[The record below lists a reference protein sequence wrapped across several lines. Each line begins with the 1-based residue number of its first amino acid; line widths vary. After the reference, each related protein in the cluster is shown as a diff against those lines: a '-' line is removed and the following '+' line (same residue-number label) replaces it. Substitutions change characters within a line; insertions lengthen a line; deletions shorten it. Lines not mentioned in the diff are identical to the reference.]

1 MKRGKN
7 MQIPEF
13 TLFQKCDLAKEV
25 EEIMLPNEEFVV
37 AYKTFRDSVTFTSK
51 RIIFRDSQGFS
62 GKKVE
67 VYSLPYNSIY
77 MWSTENAGKLMDF
90 NAELELWTRVGQ
102 IKIKLDKKINI
113 REIDQLIAQV
123 VLGK

>member
-1 MKRGKN
+1 M
-7 MQIPEF
+7 PEF

-25 EEIMLPNEEFVV
+25 QEIMLPNEKFIV

-51 RIIFRDSQGFS
+51 RIIFRDSQGIT

-67 VYSLPYNSIY
+67 VYSLPYNSIF
-77 MWSTENAGKLMDF
+77 MWSTENAGKLMDL
-90 NAELELWTRVGQ
+90 NAELELWTRVGK

-123 VLGK
+123 VLSE

>member
-1 MKRGKN
+1 M
-7 MQIPEF
+7 
-13 TLFQKCDLAKEV
+13 FQKCDLAKEV
-25 EEIMLPNEEFVV
+25 QEIMLPNEKFIV

-51 RIIFRDSQGFS
+51 RIIFRDSQGIT

-67 VYSLPYNSIY
+67 VYSLPYNSIF
-77 MWSTENAGKLMDF
+77 MWSTENAGKLMDL
-90 NAELELWTRVGQ
+90 NAELELWTRVGK

-123 VLGK
+123 VLSE

>member
-1 MKRGKN
+1 
-7 MQIPEF
+7 
-13 TLFQKCDLAKEV
+13 
-25 EEIMLPNEEFVV
+25 MLPNEKFIV

-51 RIIFRDSQGFS
+51 RIIFRDSQGIT

-67 VYSLPYNSIY
+67 VYSLPYNSIF
-77 MWSTENAGKLMDF
+77 MWSTENAGKLMDL
-90 NAELELWTRVGQ
+90 NAELELWTRVGK

-123 VLGK
+123 VLSE

>member
-1 MKRGKN
+1 
-7 MQIPEF
+7 
-13 TLFQKCDLAKEV
+13 
-25 EEIMLPNEEFVV
+25 
-37 AYKTFRDSVTFTSK
+37 
-51 RIIFRDSQGFS
+51 
-62 GKKVE
+62 
-67 VYSLPYNSIY
+67 

>member
-1 MKRGKN
+1 
-7 MQIPEF
+7 MQIPDF

-25 EEIMLPNEEFVV
+25 QDIMLPNEKFIV

-51 RIIFRDSQGFS
+51 RIIFRDSQGIT

-77 MWSTENAGKLMDF
+77 MWSTENAGKLMDL
-90 NAELELWTRVGQ
+90 NAELELWTRVGK

-123 VLGK
+123 VLSE